1 MDKFFHPESV
11 AVFGVSDKPMNLA
24 AGVLFNLQ
32 LFNWRGRFYAVGTRE
47 CEVSGVPVY
56 SSVLDIDD
64 AIDVAVVL
72 APAQF
77 APDILRDCA
86 AKGID
91 RVIIEAG
98 GFNEFDAEGRQLAR
112 EIAAVAEQHG
122 IRVIGPNCIGTMNA
136 HENMV
141 LHFSPQKRIFGPGPV
156 GLIAQSG
163 GITMWLA
170 HLAWR
175 EGKGF
180 ALAAAVGNKIDVDET
195 DLLEYYLDQPQVER
209 VLVYLESVARGRDF
223 LEVARRGTKPVI
235 VFKANTVPEAAKIA
249 SSHTAALGNDDAVV
263 EAASRQAGVW
273 RAHTA
278 QEMVNALN
286 GLAMKPCRGDR
297 LMIVSRSGGHA
308 VMLADAAA
316 RHGFRLIEPPESFYE
331 TMNRLIPVTRIVR
344 QNPLDVGDV
353 FDLRVY
359 GRVVAEALK
368 LEEADAVIFFH
379 TVGTA
384 VEAAGP
390 EMMRPFVELAHVAEV
405 PLAVGML
412 FQGGD
417 IVPLK
422 QELGYPIFETP
433 DDLMEGLAINR
444 DYYRRRERRDRP
456 RDFAAVEGDAEKAAA
471 ILARESGS
479 ALPADRALEL
489 MEAYG
494 IPLPAHRL
502 AADER
507 GVAAAARAI
516 GGPCA
521 LKVVSAQALHK
532 SDLGGVALNLASP
545 EQAEQTA
552 AVMGKRIRDRVPG
565 AVIDG
570 YLVQAMAPEGVEVI
584 VGARRDDSFGPV
596 VLLGLGGV
604 YVEVFRSFSIRVWP
618 IDRTDVLEMIGE
630 LDGAPILMGARGAQG
645 APACDLGA
653 LADIVLRVGALIAD
667 HPQIGEIDLNPV
679 RVHAEG
685 ALAVDARVIL

>member
-1 MDKFFHPESV
+1 MDKFFHPRSV

-24 AGVLFNLQ
+24 SGVLFNLM

-64 AIDVAVVL
+64 EIDVAVIL

-77 APDILRDCA
+77 APAILRDCA
-86 AKGID
+86 AKGIG

-98 GFNEFDAEGRQLAR
+98 GFNEFDAEGRRLA
-112 EIAAVAEQHG
+112 EETAAVARQHS

-136 HENMV
+136 HDNMI
-141 LHFSPQKRIFGPGPV
+141 LHFSPQKRIMGPGPV

-180 ALAAAVGNKIDVDET
+180 SLAAALGNKIDVDET
-195 DLLEYYLDQPQVER
+195 DLLEYYLGQPEVER
-209 VLVYLESVARGRDF
+209 VLMYLESVGRGREF
-223 LEVARRGTKPVI
+223 LEAARRATKPVI
-235 VFKANTVPEAAKIA
+235 LFKANTVPEAAKIA
-249 SSHTAALGNDDAVV
+249 SSHTAALSNDDAVV
-263 EAASRQAGVW
+263 EAASRQAALW

-278 QEMVNALN
+278 QEMVNALG
-286 GLAMKPCRGDR
+286 GLALKPCRGDR

-316 RHGFRLIEPPESFYE
+316 RHGFDLIEPPRWFRDV
-331 TMNRLIPVTRIVR
+331 MNRLIPVTRIVR
-344 QNPLDVGDV
+344 QNPLDIGDV

-359 GRVVAEALK
+359 RRVVAEALTI
-368 LEEADAVIFFH
+368 EEADAVIFFH

-390 EMMRPFVELAHVAEV
+390 EMMRPFVELAQGADV

-412 FQGGD
+412 YQGGD

-444 DYYRRRERRDRP
+444 DYYRRRERRERP
-456 RDFAAVEGDAEKAAA
+456 RDFGAVERDVAEAAA
-471 ILARESGS
+471 ILERASGP

-489 MEAYG
+489 MSVYG
-494 IPLPAHRL
+494 IPLPPHRRTSD
-502 AADER
+502 AR

-521 LKVVSAQALHK
+521 LKVLSAQALHK
-532 SDLGGVALNLASP
+532 SDLGGVALHLGSP
-545 EQAEQTA
+545 DQAGRA
-552 AVMGKRIRDRVPG
+552 AAAMERQIRDLLPEI
-565 AVIDG
+565 VIDG

-584 VGARRDDSFGPV
+584 VGARRDATFGPI
-596 VLLGLGGV
+596 VLLGMGGV
-604 YVEVFRSFSIRVWP
+604 YVEIFRSFSIRVWP
-618 IDRTDVLEMIGE
+618 VDRTDAMEMIEE
-630 LDGAPILMGARGAQG
+630 LAAAPILAGTRGT
-645 APACDLGA
+645 PACDVGA
-653 LADIVLRVGALIAD
+653 LADIVLRVGAVISD
-667 HPQIGEIDLNPV
+667 HPQIQEIDVNPV
-679 RVHAEG
+679 RVHPDG
-685 ALAVDARVIL
+685 ALAVDARVILAA

>member
-1 MDKFFHPESV
+1 MDKFFHPRSV

-24 AGVLFNLQ
+24 SGVLFNLM

-56 SSVLDIDD
+56 SSVLDIGNE
-64 AIDVAVVL
+64 IDVAVIL

-77 APDILRDCA
+77 APAILRDCA
-86 AKGID
+86 AKGIG

-98 GFNEFDAEGRQLAR
+98 GFNEFDAEGRRLA
-112 EIAAVAEQHG
+112 EETAAVARQHG

-136 HENMV
+136 HENMI
-141 LHFSPQKRIFGPGPV
+141 LHFSPQKRIMGPGPV

-180 ALAAAVGNKIDVDET
+180 SLAAALGNKIDVDET
-195 DLLEYYLDQPQVER
+195 DLLEYYLGQPEVER
-209 VLVYLESVARGRDF
+209 VLMYLESVGRGREL
-223 LEVARRGTKPVI
+223 LEAARRATKPVI
-235 VFKANTVPEAAKIA
+235 LFKANTVPEAAKIA
-249 SSHTAALGNDDAVV
+249 SSHTAALSNDDAVV
-263 EAASRQAGVW
+263 EAASRQAALW

-278 QEMVNALN
+278 QEMVNALG
-286 GLAMKPCRGDR
+286 GLALKPCRGDR

-316 RHGFRLIEPPESFYE
+316 RHGFDLIEPPRWFRDV
-331 TMNRLIPVTRIVR
+331 MNRLIPVTRIVR
-344 QNPLDVGDV
+344 QNPLDIGDV

-359 GRVVAEALK
+359 RRVVAEALTI
-368 LEEADAVIFFH
+368 EEADAVIFFH

-390 EMMRPFVELAHVAEV
+390 EMMRPFVELAQGADV

-412 FQGGD
+412 YQGGD

-456 RDFAAVEGDAEKAAA
+456 RDFAAVERDVAEAAA
-471 ILARESGS
+471 ILARTSGP

-489 MEAYG
+489 MSVYG
-494 IPLPAHRL
+494 IPLPPHRR
-502 AADER
+502 ASDAR

-521 LKVVSAQALHK
+521 LKVLSAQALHK
-532 SDLGGVALNLASP
+532 SDLGGVALHLDSP
-545 EQAEQTA
+545 EQAGRAAAAMEQQ
-552 AVMGKRIRDRVPG
+552 IRDLLPE

-584 VGARRDDSFGPV
+584 VGARRDASFGPM
-596 VLLGLGGV
+596 VLLGMGGV
-604 YVEVFRSFSIRVWP
+604 YVEIFRSFSIRVWP
-618 IDRTDVLEMIGE
+618 VDRTDVMEMIEE
-630 LDGAPILMGARGAQG
+630 LAAAPILAGTRG
-645 APACDLGA
+645 APACDVGA
-653 LADIVLRVGALIAD
+653 LADIVLRVGALISD
-667 HPQIGEIDLNPV
+667 HREIQEIDVNPV
-679 RVHAEG
+679 RVYPDG
-685 ALAVDARVIL
+685 ALAVDARVILAA

>member
-1 MDKFFHPESV
+1 MDKFFHPKSV

-24 AGVLFNLQ
+24 SGVLFNLS

-47 CEVSGVPVY
+47 CEVFGMPVY

-64 AIDVAVVL
+64 TIDVAVIL

-77 APDILRDCA
+77 APAILRDCA
-86 AKGID
+86 AKGIE
-91 RVIIEAG
+91 RAIIEAG
-98 GFNEFDAEGRQLAR
+98 GFNEFDAEGRQLA
-112 EIAAVAEQHG
+112 EEAAAVAKQHG

-136 HENMV
+136 NENLV

-163 GITMWLA
+163 GVTMWLA

-180 ALAAAVGNKIDVDET
+180 SLAAAVGNKIDVDET
-195 DLLEYYLDQPQVER
+195 DLLEYYLGQPEVER
-209 VLVYLESVARGRDF
+209 VLMYLESVARGRDF
-223 LEVARRGTKPVI
+223 LEVARRGMKPVI
-235 VFKANTVPEAAKIA
+235 LFKANTVPEAAKIA
-249 SSHTAALGNDDAVV
+249 SSHTAALSNDDAVV

-316 RHGFRLIEPPESFYE
+316 RHGFELIEPPESFYE
-331 TMNRLIPVTRIVR
+331 VMNRLIPVTRIVR
-344 QNPLDVGDV
+344 QNPLDIGDV

-359 GRVVAEALK
+359 RRVVAEALK
-368 LEEADAVIFFH
+368 IEAVDAVIFFH
-379 TVGTA
+379 TVATA

-390 EMMRPFVELAHVAEV
+390 EMMRHFVELAHIADV
-405 PLAVGML
+405 PLALGML

-433 DDLMEGLAINR
+433 DDLLEGLAINR

-456 RDFAAVEGDAEKAAA
+456 RDSAAIERDARKAAA
-471 ILARESGS
+471 NLARESGS

-489 MEAYG
+489 MQAYG
-494 IPLPAHRL
+494 IPVPSQRL

-516 GGPCA
+516 GDPCA

-532 SDLGGVALNLASP
+532 SDLGGVALHLGSP
-545 EQAEQTA
+545 EQVERTA
-552 AVMGKRIRDRVPG
+552 AAMGKRIRDRVPG

-584 VGARRDDSFGPV
+584 VGARRDATFGPI
-596 VLLGLGGV
+596 VLLGMGGV
-604 YVEVFRSFSIRVWP
+604 YVEIFRSFSIRVWP
-618 IDRTDVLEMIGE
+618 IDRTDVMEMIAE
-630 LDGAPILMGARGAQG
+630 LPAAPILEGARG
-645 APACDLGA
+645 APACDLAA
-653 LADIVLRVGALIAD
+653 LADIVLRVGTLIAD
-667 HPQIGEIDLNPV
+667 HPQIREVDLNPV
-679 RVHAEG
+679 RVHPEG
-685 ALAVDARVIL
+685 ALVVDARVILEP